1 MGFSR
6 KLSRSRL
13 GRTANKIFST
23 TMAATFA
30 LTPLA
35 QIASAAEVTNN
46 IVRTDGTNINF
57 VNHVADI
64 YAEKVKNEIGIN
76 RFKYFDLAQGNIAN
90 LYFKEQNGS
99 DVASKLVNLVQNQI
113 NVAGAVNAIKDGKIG
128 GDLFFLSPKGMV
140 VSGSGVIN
148 AGSLNVA
155 VPTQDFF
162 DKLSYVTGKDAAG
175 KDIKEMIDLFNG
187 SADAILGSTE
197 ITRQLTGE
205 VAYPLNASGSI
216 AVAGKI
222 NAANVARLAANEVN
236 IEAGSL
242 IRNAVDFSSIAN
254 VPHTLAEQNA
264 INGTS
269 NKLAAKATDDGI
281 YILGQN
287 DVIINGEIQA
297 NNGVADIQAVNEK
310 TVNLGELK
318 GDAAKLLDS
327 QKLAAKANIT
337 IGETANIAAEEKV
350 NIQATAKTKFTGTT
364 VNAPDGKSGEAGK
377 SAGEKVKAGI
387 AESKGSGS
395 LTDSV
400 KSMLDKINVMLDE
413 NEATAAVTV
422 KDGARIASDGN
433 VAIKADASSE
443 SNMTLT
449 IQPKDVG
456 SSGSST
462 LSKLLVGGASYSK
475 NKTTATVNID
485 AELGGTGEIKGDL
498 DIAANAENVSKIKTT
513 IKKANDKDGQSNTG
527 YLTAAINVVNQSA
540 NAEANINK
548 DISAKGNV
556 DIKAVSNS
564 TLDVAAGTAVDNNA
578 AAATAIN
585 IVDTKTNA
593 AINAKG
599 NITSTEESVSLAAEN
614 KYDKIAIATDNAYKK
629 NQTGKSAGNSPA
641 GGSSAGNAGAAPAA
655 GEDVVESSGTAG
667 AAEGLKDLLGKNE
680 PAAPAADAGLRGA
693 NKNADDK
700 HGATSGDTEAVKD
713 AKGTKETDKKPEQS
727 KADDAKKA
735 DSKTGWNQYF
745 DIGASV
751 MTGNFANQATVN
763 ISGDISAKKDVTATA
778 ETNPANIAIKTSNTL
793 TNTQKNAKL
802 GAAAAVAV
810 ANMQNDASVIVQGG
824 KLASTEGSIDL
835 SANVKHNKT
844 LTEAILGAIIEAGS
858 NMSADLNAVKDA
870 KSVDDVKEASKLTNL
885 SNSLGATMSTE
896 SLTTS
901 TDGNELSAV
910 ANGTVGIE
918 NVTNNANV
926 YLGNAAIKAGKD
938 VNLSA
943 KVEGMD
949 INKAGKF
956 QSDATSGTSVG
967 IGGTVG
973 VQNTYNN
980 SKVEAT
986 GKTTVDAGENIS
998 ASAENNIINITSAI
1012 GGSKSST
1019 LGLTGM
1025 VSYMG
1030 GESNARVNMLLAAA
1044 NSPALQGKNIN
1055 IGTSNTTVLGN
1066 MAGQLSESQAAAI
1079 GASVG
1084 VVSYDIYSNAKLGG
1098 VDSAKPITINADTLN
1113 VKTGNASYAAN
1124 LAVAGASSQSKSA
1137 KNAEAKS
1144 DDVAGTSIKV
1154 RADKSSSGGNSSDS
1168 AKDTMIELQD
1178 LTADSDGKHKSDS
1191 SESQGESRLTKDSI
1205 AKDKNENATEQSK
1218 EKTEAQKKNA
1228 SKVNIAAAGSAA
1240 WNDINTSAEVELANA
1255 IINKKSQDA
1264 RSTVGVAAE
1273 DSAYIGAFSGAM
1285 ALTKAG
1291 GSVSAGGS
1299 QGFAATLAGA
1309 VAGNDIVKK
1318 TSSLLNGVQITDGQM
1333 LQNTAIN
1340 KGAQIAAG
1348 VALGSATKAGYGAT
1362 GAGSVSLNYV
1372 DSKVH
1377 AELDKLGMTNG
1388 NLQNV
1393 ASDSDIQIAGGISI
1407 DYAKNSAGI
1416 GAAVSVNKAANDIAA
1431 TINSSTLKEVAKI
1444 HNEAASQLV
1453 QIGTAVSVG
1462 IAAGDKNAALLNGAV
1477 AANTLTNKL
1486 TSAIRGSNVT
1496 SDYHETWGGPDNI
1509 GGNSTKTEIAIL
1521 AHDGAVK
1528 GNNIQVENSYVAD
1541 TAQAGFDIGMDGGKA
1556 VVGKDMR
1563 SYLGKDTSVAV
1574 NTTVDAQG
1582 NKNNSL
1588 AYNNDADYELA
1599 DGGNTIVA
1607 GAIGVA
1613 AGKTNAAIAGS
1624 AVYNKVENDFTAG
1637 MYDSSVTA
1645 YETDIEALNHTNL
1658 IGVAAGA
1665 AIAAKETG
1673 VAAAGSVAIQ
1683 DISNN
1688 IDADINN
1695 SDIKRYKEHRD
1706 EENKWKWHRNSDL
1719 NIKAHDD
1726 SSLVTVAGQGT
1737 GATTA
1742 AAGMAWA
1749 QNNLAN
1755 HANINIEGLQ
1765 MEKYADGYVKASAAN
1780 NAKVWAVGASA
1791 GLTVGGAQSIGG
1803 TLEGAFAGNI
1813 GRMDTNINVNNSFL
1827 SGTTVELTASQKGKL
1842 SAIAGDASATGKT
1855 AAVGGAVAINKLGT
1869 KDAHQQNKINL
1880 KDFEIMLGEQIG
1892 RANAFIKAEDADEI
1906 LTVAAGGAAAAGT
1919 GIANVSMQG
1928 SVADTGIYRDTA
1940 AIADNV
1946 MLRGIEAK
1954 YYPSLSIEADRK
1966 SKVISTA
1973 DALSVSAGAS
1983 NAEISA
1989 AAGVSMVNMGGT
2001 VKASLSQLSF
2011 DERKQMTKLSVKAH
2025 TLNDI
2030 MNIGMGASVAAG
2042 TTLGAGV
2049 MGNVAI
2055 NNIAVNTE
2063 AETIGISGKVSMDSV
2078 AVQANSQDR
2087 IRNYAGSLNV
2097 AAGNAA
2103 AGVGAT
2109 VVVNN
2114 ITGDTKSTLRDV
2126 TIEVGEAE
2134 AGEAVDYTAGSG
2146 DAQGTMAAQKN
2157 AKKGVLVS
2165 ADSQHEIENVA
2176 VTAGVAVS
2184 STVSADA
2191 VASVAVNKIAGKTS
2205 AVLGKHNISTKS
2217 NTSGDINV
2225 LANDSS
2231 RLSSTVVGAA
2241 ASAAGEA
2248 AIAGAA
2254 AVDDSSFSR
2263 QVQAGMGDDWG
2274 SSSTTGINGDINV
2287 RATNAQSTNV
2297 DTYGAAAGAAGTA
2310 GVALTGS
2317 VSNENF
2323 ASSAE
2328 ASMTNVVMYRAKNMS
2343 VTADTAKKLAIGN
2356 GAYGVAGGIA
2366 AASGAVGVI
2375 NAKDTSSTKAGMKRV
2390 TVNNTA
2396 ATAGDADK
2404 NIKVLATNNS
2414 VLKTLGTTGSAAIG
2428 LGGAI
2433 GTTIGINNIR
2443 NSVETSLNNV
2453 RLNSTWNDFQA
2464 GSANKIKLS
2473 ATNAAVSGSLA
2484 AVGVGVA
2491 INTIDSSTK
2500 TNISNSQIR
2509 ADKADVT
2516 ADEKRDFD
2524 VNMLG
2529 ATVSGAGI
2537 ATNVNINTIGKA
2549 VDDSYA
2555 YDGVQYSAKDIKKQA
2570 QAGLDKLDTI
2580 LDKVGGAYA
2589 DKAGIDKANK
2599 HDAEFGGTNVKA
2611 GVGVNI
2617 SGTAFG
2623 KDTGSAL
2630 PEASANSVQIASSA
2644 VNNGKIS
2651 IKQGNASLFG
2661 GANVSVGITD
2671 VKNSNKLSLTNS
2683 TINAKNIDIA
2693 ANNSGTIK
2701 QEVQQGAASVG
2712 GAVNVA
2718 VAKLLRSGGNTIDIQ
2733 NSSLLAQSIRSV
2745 SGAQSSALRISAL
2758 DKNSLTNKI
2767 LGVSEAA
2774 GIAGGALVS
2783 NVSDQAKNSISI
2795 GNGSVLKHAD
2805 YTVSEEKITAYKDN
2819 TAGIKAETKTQT
2831 VYKPE
2836 YGDIDITA
2844 RNDNAISSEV
2854 QVGAVGAISGNAAVS
2869 IVDIGDKADA
2879 ASGMTSINLT
2889 GSNTLQG
2896 KNINLISDNAV
2907 QANSKAYGVGA
2918 GLISAG
2924 GVVSKVNAYGGSKA
2938 SLGSAKFIAD
2948 AVNAKALNNQKLK
2961 AEANGISAG
2970 GVGIVANI
2978 AEANL
2983 NASTSV
2989 DAGNISLSKNVW
3001 VGTQKFTDVLKDD
3014 VAAHEEQ
3021 TAGGTLNILAE
3032 DASSTKAESKGR
3044 VVGLAAASGTNRAL
3058 ASNASKVN
3066 VSLAASDLAADNL
3079 NVAAN
3084 AKTSSTTYA
3093 DGAGG
3098 GIIDISPQAA
3108 YVKNTNT
3115 STANVDIKGSYKI
3128 AGDANIAAVNKNKT
3142 EMLADAMSATVLG
3155 GSGVEA
3161 VNASNQTAAVNI
3173 KAGTVLTTGGK
3184 ADIAARNEYVFGAA
3198 KNAKYVLKGNGYG
3211 GITNEVASLAN
3222 TISGTARVNIESGSS
3237 VVSANGLA
3245 VSATTRNNIKS
3256 DAYVYSLG
3264 VFSGNYLTNKM
3275 KITADDSVNQSA
3287 GSSLKVSGKG
3297 ADLTLA
3303 AADSQNIS
3311 ANTTAETAAGLA
3323 GVTSAKAENNIER
3336 INTINANG
3344 DVYSKRNVNLYAGK
3358 FAGDELSNLK
3368 LDVSAEVYNKV
3379 GLPLG
3384 FSPTLNNKLNQ
3395 KNTVN
3400 IGGKVRSVQDANI
3413 YADAGKESVSRFV
3426 GAYTVYG
3433 GTGEHKF
3440 ISTTNGKLNVEGG
3453 TQISDA
3459 AANKKDNH
3467 VNISGSVTA
3476 GIANVQKV
3484 TIGEANKGLI
3494 VLTKDEYVAAA
3505 EYHKNNG
3512 TAMPD
3517 NYVVAIS
3524 DADYSKLSDT
3534 DRKVCRYKKLSELIS
3549 IKDNEGKDVSAEAD
3563 ISPASF
3569 SAGSYRYANSLKNR
3583 MNELT
3588 ALMIEYPDGAAHAG
3602 YLAEYT
3608 RLADELV
3615 ASGMAT
3621 KGADGSYTI
3630 KNDTGVAYIDI
3641 PELIAAGGNINL
3653 QTDNVYGSG
3662 SLTAK
3667 GSPNIDIQN
3676 NTSLSINVGNLQVA
3690 NPGGVIYY
3698 NGSAMKDVAAI
3709 NAKNEDKGRKLA
3721 AASATGGTAGSIN
3734 IANNFNGKN
3743 SFNYRNPETNQ
3754 DLEAPIVSA
3763 INIKGNI
3770 FADNGTV
3777 NINNAQGNISISGDA
3792 ASVVG
3797 KDVKMTAA
3805 NGSISQDFTDDIVN
3819 VGGDV
3824 QNQYNSVD
3832 YRNTAGSGVISGTKK
3847 SDADKKGTGRIAG
3860 SNIYINATDVN
3871 INGLIQSGFDNYHV
3885 EIKTDTKLDSNF
3897 QPSATGTM
3905 TVEQRM
3911 EQIKNNNTGRNLSD
3925 SDVLGNAEYRLIAG
3939 GQSYN
3944 ESKGCY
3950 EYIIP
3955 VYYNPSTGA
3964 LLTPDVESGGG
3975 QIFISGRI
3983 SSTGNGN
3990 IICLDGASDISI
4002 KNDLN
4007 NKLVTGKLL
4016 SNDVSGKITL
4026 ADAVTNTLS
4035 VITRNNDGT
4044 TDYKV
4049 SALDSKASYTGSGGL
4064 KKDANGGLYFA
4075 PDENLR
4081 YNWTTGQQV
4090 GTTKTYEKQ
4099 WQDTWWGLSDNS
4111 SSARD
4116 YLVDQTN
4123 KLTPT
4128 STGTS
4133 STVAKRNGAYIG
4145 AVTGDK
4151 ASDIANNDYSIWQN
4165 NAATDHNMK
4174 VDEEKHWSSGF
4185 LWCHKNHYY
4194 RWTVSEGTEQSNF
4207 YSVNAHQNIKIG
4219 FIGKADGNST
4229 VNVVSKGSIDLNG
4242 SVGNRDYAA
4251 AADGSLLGK
4260 GTVNISSANGSINQL
4275 GGSIYG
4281 ADITLKAA
4289 GDIQNIDIAAGKDV
4303 NLTVGSLAGEA
4314 GTSLGKDVSITVN
4327 GYQGS
4332 EGNVKL
4338 TMADD
4343 ANAGG
4348 RDSFAL
4354 TTTGAK
4360 GNIETP
4366 KNSVIDARRID
4377 LTSQNGSITALVNGG
4392 QQALGN
4398 DTLSAS
4404 VNAKANGNITLTQT
4418 EGDMRIGRI
4427 YSDHGD
4433 VTLNIAKGS
4442 VVDALPYGAMQR
4454 EDENTLIAKWI
4465 NMGLFGDADNAMLK
4479 EKQAIND
4486 KANLG
4491 AYTKW
4496 NKDSLLYTIQ
4506 DSIINPTS
4514 DTLPTT
4520 SSKDP
4525 NIKGNN
4531 ITLNVA
4537 NNAGIETGNVTNISM
4552 DDLDLS
4558 TTEGMAK
4565 LKRLSQADAS
4575 NISWDKNTKS
4585 FKIIEKLPIGVQTN
4599 TAAGKLTVG
4608 KFTDGTL
4615 GKVDGNV
4622 FIEGRTQVDS
4632 NIADKGNKDLT
4643 IGGIMASGDVSISG
4657 LGNIL
4662 NGVDDA
4668 GKAAITGKNLYISAA
4683 GSGSIGTK
4691 DKELTINLGDRADA
4705 NTGILQA
4712 VGANGVY
4719 LNSINDNIL
4728 RIKSISSGENI
4739 RLKAIGDI
4747 IMADKLGT
4755 TGAADSLIQTENDG
4769 TIELVSTEGS
4779 VGSVEEQ
4786 EVDGEKK
4793 IIYDG
4798 VRIRNDGE
4806 AGGKSKVIVK
4816 AAKSVAIEGISSD
4829 KTGASPAGVLNV
4841 EVGKADAKGADLE
4854 NIYLNSHGAL
4864 NVADGLQ
4871 AKNNISLTS
4880 SLDMQTNKDII
4891 AGTLL
4896 EMNSGKGINITAG
4909 RIEAVNININAGE
4922 NLTMKDNNVTGA
4934 NIAMNVKGD
4943 VSQENLKLN
4952 ADGVVNISGKSLKQK
4967 NSEFSGKS
4975 ITLKADGDISQDN
4988 TSINRTGDINISSKV
5003 LSQQD
5008 VGIAGK
5014 NIIINAKGDALQDNV
5029 KLKASGN
5036 VNVAGKALNQANS
5049 EITGDSIILKADG
5062 DVLQENTNITAN
5074 GDVNIS
5080 GLAITQKG
5088 GKVAGKNITLNAQGD
5103 VQEENTTLNAS
5114 EDVNIFGQS
5123 INQKRTDVVGKNL
5136 ALNAKGDVR
5145 QEATAINGTGDV
5157 NISSKALSQQDVG
5170 IAGKNISINAKG
5182 DVQQDNVKLKTDGVV
5197 NVSSKALKQKNSEF
5211 SGKSITLKANGDALQ
5226 DNVKLKTDGVVNV
5239 SSKALKQKN
5248 SELSGKSITL
5258 KANGDTLQDNVKLKA
5273 SGDVNVAGKAL
5284 NQANSEITGDSIILK
5299 ADGDVSQENTN
5310 ITANGDVNISGLA
5323 ITQKGGKVAGKNI
5336 TLNAQGDVAQDN
5348 ARLTANEAVNIYG
5361 KSINQKRTDVASKS
5375 IALNAKGDVLQDAA
5389 SALKA
5394 NANTYVVGNGRME
5407 LLGTNNRL
5415 SSLTLDNRST
5425 DREKTGTIR
5434 IVNGSGDIGVTMLNS
5449 SRNASTFEGM
5459 DNNLIFGNIDIQNN
5473 STGMLTL
5480 ASDHSLYSEGTI
5492 TASSKGGI
5500 NLKDNVADN
5509 EGIKLQAQGDIEVNG
5524 SVCAMKGDAVLNTQG
5539 NIYVTAKSA
5548 DKHIYVLAD
5557 KLLLEA
5563 NGDVAADS
5571 NVVLAGND
5579 INLHTLYGNIINA
5592 SNTLAID
5599 TFTMEADKGDI
5610 TNKSGA
5616 SFINPVRGT
5625 KLPDMSDNVIISAV
5639 NGKVSSEADIVAEK
5653 NVTIIAKNGLNSIS
5667 KNIYAG
5673 QDILLRATDGHLINN
5688 ATLESDKGNITL
5700 LADKGTVANGANGNI
5715 FAFGGNVTLHAG
5727 GDGSANI
5734 ISVDGTDV
5742 AIKKG
5747 SVYNKGDILA
5757 LDTNAGAEGKAKAGN
5772 IILESENA
5780 DITNFSDFNTVDGGK
5795 TEINSTF
5802 ESILED
5808 TNTDL
5813 KSYNVAAKNITMSAA
5828 KGRLDNAKEHLV
5840 ACGDVTLTAKEGLNS
5855 IGKDIYAG
5863 GDIKLTA
5870 TDGTMLN
5877 KAKLVS
5883 LNGSVELT
5891 AENGS
5896 VINMLDGDIFAMGG
5910 DVKLTAGAAQEA
5922 EHTIYKIND
5931 KGEVEKMSG
5940 FAKPEDMAD
5949 DAIIVTKK
5957 FYYTKQKDEQGNMVQ
5972 VKKYIDADD
5981 RVSAH
5986 KGNIY
5991 TEVRYITD
5999 AGEEKALNIFADP
6012 NDSTKRT
6019 NILQNDDAEFFRLGD
6034 VVNRGDA
6041 VAMGATRTVVDEATG
6056 GSYIES
6062 AKEGTV
6068 SLESKHGNASNYDN
6082 FEAVNGSKDL
6092 EIDGRNVFNKNTGEL
6107 YAKKKYMLSN
6117 GNISLRAPEGRFYND
6132 FAIRTNGD
6140 LTMEGNYS
6148 IAIGKNFAIAEVGG
6162 NLNLISTKGK
6172 VVNDENSQILVKKDI
6187 NIAGASGVVNKGEII
6202 SQGGELK
6209 VSSTGGDIV
6218 LGNVTGGTVIVSADK
6233 ADGIIDVTNSLITAD
6248 SYVSLTGDYVKGEV
6262 NVAHGDGYA
6271 GTMGFSISGTN
6282 GGAVKNGL
6290 KLNNDGNTRFDL
6302 LHVADGHIVVGGNGT
6317 LAANKVKAAGN
6328 LTFDVMGRRTT
6339 FLGRHAG
6346 KQNGQFIY
6354 ANPGDWMNF
6363 YIDNPT
6369 YQKNNA
6375 LLIHVS
6381 DFHYVDS
6388 QRFALDDLAGQLLDF
6403 NPLMSHRQLLV
6414 DNIGL
6419 FNRYN
6424 LYDSAH
6430 AKNDIA
6436 GFETDNVLDINST
6449 DDGLELVGSKV

>member
-175 KDIKEMIDLFNG
+175 KDAAGKDIKETIDLFNG
-187 SADAILGSTE
+187 SADAILGNTE
-197 ITRQLTGE
+197 ITKQLTGE

-269 NKLAAKATDDGI
+269 NKLTAKATDDGI
-281 YILGQN
+281 YILGKN

-449 IQPKDVG
+449 IQPKDVRA
-456 SSGSST
+456 SGSST

-485 AELGGTGEIKGDL
+485 AELGGAGGIKGDL
-498 DIAANAENVSKIKTT
+498 DIAANAQNVSKIKTT
-513 IKKANDKDGQSNTG
+513 IKEANAQDGAANTG
-527 YLTAAINVVNQSA
+527 YLTAAINVVNQSV
-540 NAEANINK
+540 NAEVNINK

-556 DIKAVSNS
+556 TIKAISNS

-599 NITSTEESVSLAAEN
+599 NITSTEGSVFLAAEN
-614 KYDKIAIATDNAYKK
+614 KYDKISIATDNAYKK
-629 NQTGKSAGNSPA
+629 SQTGKSAG
-641 GGSSAGNAGAAPAA
+641 GSSTGNAGAAPAA

-700 HGATSGDTEAVKD
+700 QEATSGDTEAVKD

-735 DSKTGWNQYF
+735 DSKKGWNQYF

-751 MTGNFANQATVN
+751 MTGNFDNQATVN
-763 ISGDISAKKDVTATA
+763 ISGNISAKKDVTATA

-802 GAAAAVAV
+802 GVAAAVAV

-870 KSVDDVKEASKLTNL
+870 KSVDDVKEASKLKNL

-926 YLGNAAIKAGKD
+926 YLGNAADGSNVALKAGKD
-938 VNLSA
+938 VNLTA

-949 INKAGKF
+949 INKAGKL
-956 QSDATSGTSVG
+956 QSNTTSGGSVG

-986 GKTTVDAGENIS
+986 GKTTVDAGEHIS

-1030 GESNARVNMLLAAA
+1030 GESNARVDMLLAAA
-1044 NSPALQGKNIN
+1044 NDPALQGKNIN

-1066 MAGQLSESQAAAI
+1066 MAGQLSESKAAAI

-1098 VDSAKPITINADTLN
+1098 VDSAKPITINADNLN

-1124 LAVAGASSQSKSA
+1124 LAVAGASSQNKSA

-1154 RADKSSSGGNSSDS
+1154 RADKSSSGGSASDS
-1168 AKDTMIELQD
+1168 TKNTMIELQD
-1178 LTADSDGKHKSDS
+1178 LTADSDGKHKSDG
-1191 SESQGESRLTKDSI
+1191 SEPSGDAAPTADSI
-1205 AKDKNENATEQSK
+1205 EASKDDKGNVSEQSK
-1218 EKTEAQKKNA
+1218 EKTEEQKKNA
-1228 SKVNIAAAGSAA
+1228 SRVNIAAAGSVA
-1240 WNDINTSAEVELANA
+1240 WNDINTSAEATLSNVK
-1255 IINKKSQDA
+1255 ITPKSQA
-1264 RSTVGVAAE
+1264 AKTAVGVAAE

-1299 QGFAATLAGA
+1299 QGFAATLVGA

-1318 TSSLLNGVQITDGQM
+1318 TSSLLNSVQITDGQM

-1393 ASDSDIQIAGGISI
+1393 ASDSDLQIAGGISI

-1563 SYLGKDTSVAV
+1563 SYLGKDTSVDV

-1588 AYNNDADYELA
+1588 AYSNAADYELA

-1658 IGVAAGA
+1658 IGVSAGA

-1673 VAAAGSVAIQ
+1673 AAAAGSVAIQ

-1706 EENKWKWHRNSDL
+1706 EENKWKWHRNSNL

-1803 TLEGAFAGNI
+1803 TLEGAFAANT
-1813 GRMDTNINVNNSFL
+1813 GRMDTNINVLKKVINDNEHISFL

-1869 KDAHQQNKINL
+1869 KDAAQQNKINL

-1906 LTVAAGGAAAAGT
+1906 LTVAAGGAVAAGT

-1928 SVADTGIYRDTA
+1928 SVADTGIYRDTT
-1940 AIADNV
+1940 AIADTV
-1946 MLRGIEAK
+1946 DLVGIESG

-2001 VKASLSQLSF
+2001 VKASLSQVSF
-2011 DERKQMTKLSVKAH
+2011 DEQRQMTKLSVKAH

-2030 MNIGMGASVAAG
+2030 MNIGLGASVAAG

-2063 AETIGISGKVSMDSV
+2063 ALAETIGINGKVSMDSV

-2097 AAGNAA
+2097 AATGRVA

-2114 ITGDTKSTLRDV
+2114 IMGDTQSTLRDV
-2126 TIEVGEAE
+2126 TIDVGEAE

-2146 DAQGTMAAQKN
+2146 DVQGTMAAQKN

-2184 STVSADA
+2184 AEGSADA

-2248 AIAGAA
+2248 AVAGAA

-2287 RATNAQSTNV
+2287 RATNAQSTKV

-2328 ASMTNVVMYRAKNMS
+2328 ASMTNVVMYRAKNIS
-2343 VTADTAKKLAIGN
+2343 VTADTAKKLDIGN

-2375 NAKDTSSTKAGMKRV
+2375 NAKDESSTKAGMKRV

-2404 NIKVLATNNS
+2404 NIKVLAANNS
-2414 VLKTLGTTGSAAIG
+2414 VLKTLGTTGSAALG

-2464 GSANKIKLS
+2464 GSANKINLS

-2500 TNISNSQIR
+2500 TNISNSRIR

-2555 YDGVQYSAKDIKKQA
+2555 YDGAQYSAKDIKKQA
-2570 QAGLDKLDTI
+2570 QVGLDKLDTI
-2580 LDKVGGAYA
+2580 LNKVGGAYA

-2644 VNNGKIS
+2644 VNNGNIS

-2671 VKNSNKLSLTNS
+2671 VKSSNKLSLTNS

-2854 QVGAVGAISGNAAVS
+2854 QVGDVGAISGNAAVLT
-2869 IVDIGDKADA
+2869 VDIGDKADA
-2879 ASGMTSINLT
+2879 DSGMTSINLT

-3084 AKTSSTTYA
+3084 AKTYSTTYA

-3128 AGDANIAAVNKNKT
+3128 AGDANIVAVNNNKT
-3142 EMLADAMSATVLG
+3142 EMLADAMSATVVG

-3161 VNASNQTAAVNI
+3161 VNTSNQTAAVNI
-3173 KAGTVLTTGGK
+3173 KAGTVLTTGGQ
-3184 ADIAARNEYVFGAA
+3184 ADIAARNEYAFGAT

-3237 VVSANGLA
+3237 VASANGLA

-3384 FSPTLNNKLNQ
+3384 FSPTLTNKLNQ

-3534 DRKVCRYKKLSELIS
+3534 DRKVCTYKKLSELIS

-3990 IICLDGASDISI
+3990 IVCLDGASDISI

-4035 VITRNNDGT
+4035 VITRNDDGT

-4049 SALDSKASYTGSGGL
+4049 SALDSKASYTGGGGL

-4081 YNWTTGQQV
+4081 YNWTTGQQA

-4229 VNVVSKGSIDLNG
+4229 VNVASKGSIDLNG

-4303 NLTVGSLAGEA
+4303 NLAVGSLAGEA

-4360 GNIETP
+4360 GNIATA

-4454 EDENTLIAKWI
+4454 EDENTLIAKWT

-4558 TTEGMAK
+4558 TAEGMAK

-4575 NISWDKNTKS
+4575 NISWDKNIKS

-4643 IGGIMASGDVSISG
+4643 IGGIMAAGDVSISG

-4712 VGANGVY
+4712 VGSNGVY

-4786 EVDGEKK
+4786 EIDGEKK

-4816 AAKSVAIEGISSD
+4816 AAKSVAIKGISSD
-4829 KTGASPAGVLNV
+4829 KTGASPAGILNV

-4891 AGTLL
+4891 AGTML

-4922 NLTMKDNNVTGA
+4922 NLTMNDNNVTGA

-4952 ADGVVNISGKSLKQK
+4952 ADGAVNISGKSLKQK
-4967 NSEFSGKS
+4967 NSELSGKS

-4988 TSINRTGDINISSKV
+4988 TSINGTGDINISSKV

-5049 EITGDSIILKADG
+5049 EINGENITLKVEGNVIQNSVSLNAIGDVNIAGKALNQANSEITGENISLKADG
-5062 DVLQENTNITAN
+5062 DVSQENTNITAT

-5088 GKVAGKNITLNAQGD
+5088 GKVAGKNITFNAQGD
-5103 VQEENTTLNAS
+5103 VAQDNTKLTAN
-5114 EDVNIFGQS
+5114 ETVNIYGKS
-5123 INQKRTDVVGKNL
+5123 INQKRTDVAGKNL
-5136 ALNAKGDVR
+5136 TLNAKGDVQ
-5145 QEATAINGTGDV
+5145 QEVTVINGTGDV
-5157 NISSKALSQQDVG
+5157 NISSKALSQKGVDIV
-5170 IAGKNISINAKG
+5170 GKNIVLNAK
-5182 DVQQDNVKLKTDGVV
+5182 
-5197 NVSSKALKQKNSEF
+5197 
-5211 SGKSITLKANGDALQ
+5211 GDALQ
-5226 DNVKLKTDGVVNV
+5226 DNVKLK
-5239 SSKALKQKN
+5239 
-5248 SELSGKSITL
+5248 
-5258 KANGDTLQDNVKLKA
+5258 A
-5273 SGDVNVAGKAL
+5273 SGNVNVAGKAL

-5299 ADGDVSQENTN
+5299 ADGDVSHENTN

-5361 KSINQKRTDVASKS
+5361 KSINQKRTDVAGKNLT
-5375 IALNAKGDVLQDAA
+5375 LNAKGDVLQDAA

-5492 TASSKGGI
+5492 TASSKGDI

-5563 NGDVAADS
+5563 KGDVATDS

-5579 INLHTLYGNIINA
+5579 INLHTLYGNITNA

-5700 LADKGTVANGANGNI
+5700 LADKGMVANGANGNI

-5734 ISVDGTDV
+5734 INVDGADV

-5757 LDTNAGAEGKAKAGN
+5757 LDTNAGAEDKAKAGN

-5795 TEINSTF
+5795 IEINSTF

-5808 TNTDL
+5808 TNTEL

-5828 KGRLDNAKEHLV
+5828 KGRLDNAKDHLV

-5931 KGEVEKMSG
+5931 KGEVDKLSG

-6218 LGNVTGGTVIVSADK
+6218 LGNVTGGTVTVSADK

-6403 NPLMSHRQLLV
+6403 NPLMSHRQLLA